1 MKRVAVTGAL
11 MAFAAGLHSFGV
23 AEAQAPQPP
32 TPASPSSPAIPN
44 ASAVN
49 LNITPKRL
57 VFDRNTRAGTV
68 YIFNQG
74 TQTAT
79 FDIAL
84 VERVMLPNG
93 IIEAVAELRDDPAAQ
108 PVIAR
113 LASAQSI
120 LVSSPRRVTLAPGRG
135 QTIRVRASQP
145 AGAAGEY
152 RSHLT
157 VTTLP
162 PREAGVTAER
172 AQAEAGS
179 QLSFRI
185 NSVFGLSIPVIV
197 RSGQVDARG
206 EISGASIESAMLSTD
221 GVSAPAPTS
230 VLRFAL
236 KRLGANSL
244 FGNIEVRTGRGR
256 GEVIGLARGVGV
268 YPEIDDRLIELP
280 LRRRLR
286 SGERVEITFTDDD
299 SNPGRVIA
307 RASAAAP

>member
-1 MKRVAVTGAL
+1 MVTAALLALAACLAPFDAAVG
-11 MAFAAGLHSFGV
+11 
-23 AEAQAPQPP
+23 QAP
-32 TPASPSSPAIPN
+32 PAPAPAPAPAIPS

-74 TQTAT
+74 SQTAT

-93 IIEAVAELRDDPAAQ
+93 IIEAVTELRDDPAAQ
-108 PVIAR
+108 PAVAR

-120 LVSSPRRVTLAPGRG
+120 LVSTPRRVTLAPGRG
-135 QTIRVRASQP
+135 QTIRVRAAQP
-145 AGAAGEY
+145 PTGAAEY

-162 PREAGVTAER
+162 PRESGVTAEQ
-172 AQAEAGS
+172 AQAQAGT

-197 RSGQVDARG
+197 RGGPVDARG
-206 EISGASIESAMLSTD
+206 EIASARIESAMLSAD
-221 GVSAPAPTS
+221 GASAPVPAS
-230 VLRFAL
+230 VLRLDL

-244 FGNIEVRTGRGR
+244 FGNIEVRAGSGR
-256 GEVIGLARGVGV
+256 EVIGLARGVGV
-268 YPEIDDRLIELP
+268 YPEIDQRQIELP
-280 LRRRLR
+280 LRRALR
-286 SGERVEITFTDDD
+286 SGEQVEITFTDDD
-299 SNPGRVIA
+299 SSPGRVIA
-307 RASAAAP
+307 RATAAAP

>member
-1 MKRVAVTGAL
+1 MTGAL
-11 MAFAAGLHSFGV
+11 LALAACLAPLDAASG
-23 AEAQAPQPP
+23 QAPAV
-32 TPASPSSPAIPN
+32 PAPAIPP

-74 TQTAT
+74 SQTAT

-93 IIEAVAELRDDPAAQ
+93 IIGAVTELRDDPAAQ

-120 LVSSPRRVTLAPGRG
+120 LVSTPRRVTLAPGRG
-135 QTIRVRASQP
+135 QTIRIRASQP
-145 AGAAGEY
+145 AGGSGEY

-162 PREAGVTAER
+162 PRESGVTAER
-172 AQAEAGS
+172 AQAEGGT

-185 NSVFGLSIPVIV
+185 NSVFGLSIPIIV
-197 RSGQVDARG
+197 RGGPVDARG
-206 EISGASIESAMLSTD
+206 EIAGARVETAMLSLD
-221 GVSAPAPTS
+221 GVSPPAPTS
-230 VLRFAL
+230 VLRFDL

-244 FGNIEVRTGRGR
+244 FGNIEVRAGTGR

-268 YPEIDDRLIELP
+268 YPEIDHRHIQLP
-280 LRRRLR
+280 LRRPLR
-286 SGERVEITFTDDD
+286 SGELVEITFTDDD
-299 SNPGRVIA
+299 SSPGRVIA
-307 RASAAAP
+307 RATAAAP